1 LQTAAQSAK
10 ESTMNARWK
19 RRPDGSSWGDFGEDD
34 ELGRLNLLTPERRLA
49 AMREVRTG
57 EVFCLSLPLDLP
69 GGSVLNPTRSPPRR
83 EIGTRKGHAL
93 VNYPLRLEDGRYVD
107 CSCDD
112 AVTLSM
118 QYSTQWDALG
128 HMGQLFDADG
138 DGVPEPV
145 YYNGFR
151 GGRELVGPGG
161 EGGAGA
167 RRLGIERMAE
177 TCVQGRGV
185 LVDLHAHHGDARVLV
200 GHDELARVLE
210 KDGVEIAEGDIL
222 CLHTGFAEL
231 VMGMA
236 GNPDPAVLRHASPA
250 LDGRDA
256 RLLRW
261 IAESG
266 IAAIAADNY
275 AVEAFPSRP
284 EGPERCEGLPLHQ
297 ACLFRL
303 GIHLG
308 ELWYLT
314 PLARWLRR
322 NGRSRFL
329 LTCPPLRMP
338 GSFGS
343 PVTPVATV

>member
-1 LQTAAQSAK
+1 VS
-10 ESTMNARWK
+10 ARWV
-19 RRPDGSSWGDFGEDD
+19 RRPDGSNWGDFGPDD

-49 AMREVRTG
+49 AMREVKTG

-69 GGSVLNPTRSPPRR
+69 GGSVLNPARAPPRR
-83 EIGTRKGHAL
+83 TVPTWRGRAL
-93 VNYPLRLEDGRYVD
+93 VEYPLRLDDERWVD
-107 CSCDD
+107 LACDD
-112 AVTLSM
+112 AMTLSM
-118 QYSTQWDALG
+118 QYSTQWDGLA
-128 HMGQLFDADG
+128 HMGRLFDADG

-151 GGRELVGPGG
+151 GGSDVVGPEA
-161 EGGAGA
+161 EGGAAA

-185 LVDLHAHHGDARVLV
+185 LVDLHAHHGDARVVV
-200 GHDELARVLE
+200 GYDELRRILDA
-210 KDGVEIAEGDIL
+210 DGVELATGDML

-231 VMGMA
+231 VVRMA
-236 GNPDPAVLRHASPA
+236 GKPDRGVLRGASPA

-261 IAESG
+261 IDESG
-266 IAAIAADNY
+266 VSVIAADNY
-275 AVEAFPSRP
+275 AVEPFPDDRESP
-284 EGPERCEGLPLHQ
+284 GPCEGLPLHQ

-308 ELWYLT
+308 ELWHLT

-322 NGRSRFL
+322 AGRHRFL